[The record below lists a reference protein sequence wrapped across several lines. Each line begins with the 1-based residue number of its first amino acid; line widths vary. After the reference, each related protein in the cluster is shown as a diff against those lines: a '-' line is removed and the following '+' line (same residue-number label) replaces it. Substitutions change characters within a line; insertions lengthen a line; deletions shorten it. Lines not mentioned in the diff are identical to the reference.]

1 MRNRVNK
8 HYLNKLSVP
17 RYFRSHS
24 HDSLVKQRVQD
35 QLNGKI
41 QGLADGGQQ
50 AQGGFT
56 DLTNQF
62 AVNITNVN
70 K

>member
-1 MRNRVNK
+1 M
-8 HYLNKLSVP
+8 SE
-17 RYFRSHS
+17 
-24 HDSLVKQRVQD
+24 RVQD
-35 QLNGKI
+35 QLHSKI
-41 QGLADGGQQ
+41 QSMADGGQQ
-50 AQGGFT
+50 LQGGFT